1 MLRIHFRKN
10 LLEIK
15 ENLRKSVQITKEK
28 EKKELK
34 ILDWLHKE
42 FMPFNVDKFHYLFR
56 NESTLLLMFLYISAI
71 NP

>member
-1 MLRIHFRKN
+1 M
-10 LLEIK
+10 EIK

-28 EKKELK
+28 ERKELK
-34 ILDWLHKE
+34 ILDW
-42 FMPFNVDKFHYLFR
+42 PFNVDKFHYLFH